1 MTDGP
6 ATPPRPGADDPARA
20 DASPAGA
27 LAGYRDNAEAA
38 RQRFI
43 ALPSQ
48 AIRHSPFGTSGA
60 ARDWFESER
69 VTLVQA
75 VADAAGDPARG
86 ADAVRIALALAEF
99 LDRSFYIDDW
109 VTTATSASATAA
121 VLGDERLQAAAL
133 VNLGAALTEA
143 RRVEEAIRA
152 LEQAG
157 SISARIRDRHG
168 EVKAYTRLGSALNRA
183 RRDNEAIQAEQRA
196 LALCTE
202 LGDRREEARAWNT
215 LGAALLGQE
224 RFEEA
229 LTAFQRA
236 RDICREL
243 GDRHGEAKAW
253 NNLGGAR
260 QGLGSFKEA
269 LTAHQRARDIYRDV
283 GDRRREA
290 TASHNLGTTLYQV
303 RRFEEAVS
311 AHQQARDIS
320 RELGDRR
327 MEATAWNNL
336 GGALRELRRFEEAV
350 TAFQRALD
358 LSREVGDQHVQAG
371 ACKNLGVALREVRR
385 FEEAITAHRRALVLY
400 GDLGERDK
408 ARSTQ
413 KSLDRTVRAAK
424 AGASTKLVSVARRR
438 WSTSAAPG
446 PKKPPP
452 RPVESDLLERF
463 REAHAGLT
471 HLQDEWFAFESS
483 TEDVFLRRPL
493 LNDLHEPLT
502 AAFRH
507 AWADATDTAQVWPVN
522 GMLPGISELERF
534 EHLVNAAWD
543 SWRDANRHAVEVGLG
558 NFHSEERA
566 LLRRA
571 CKLIAQMNDAATTPA
586 YRDNLLD
593 SVLRLLAKLQTIY
606 IPVADLLKL
615 DDLECVRPRLEIAAR
630 PTS

>member
-224 RFEEA
+224 
-229 LTAFQRA
+229 
-236 RDICREL
+236 
-243 GDRHGEAKAW
+243 
-253 NNLGGAR
+253 
-260 QGLGSFKEA
+260 
-269 LTAHQRARDIYRDV
+269 
-283 GDRRREA
+283 
-290 TASHNLGTTLYQV
+290 
-303 RRFEEAVS
+303 RFEEAVS